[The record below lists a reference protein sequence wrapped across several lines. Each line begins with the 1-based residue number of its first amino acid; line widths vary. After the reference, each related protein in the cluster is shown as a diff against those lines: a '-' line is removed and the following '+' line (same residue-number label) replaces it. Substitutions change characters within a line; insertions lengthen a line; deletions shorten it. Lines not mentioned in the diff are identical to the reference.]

1 MVEMTSEER
10 VYRVLQR
17 QEPDRVPH
25 FEWVVDH
32 SVREAIC
39 PGCKSHDDFAVQMG
53 HDAIIVDPIFKK
65 ERVSEN
71 RWLNEWGYVSQD
83 TQEEHGI
90 EVESPI
96 KTMADFERYTPPDPH
111 LPERFTA
118 VESAL
123 QTYKGNKAVIVHL
136 NDVFSLPR
144 YLMGMQE
151 LLMAIALE
159 PELVKCLVE
168 MSVKV
173 NLELAKEVVAR
184 GAKIVY
190 TGDDYAYNKGPL
202 MSPKHFRE
210 FFYPGLCRVM
220 QGFKELGLSV
230 IKHTDGNLWPIMDMI
245 IDSGIDCLDPIDPQ
259 AGMDLAE
266 VKAKYGTRV
275 ALKGNVDC
283 AQLMSFGTPE
293 EVIESTKETLHIGM
307 PGGGFILSS
316 SNSIHSAVK
325 PENYA
330 AMLQVWKDHGR
341 YT

>member
-10 VYRVLQR
+10 VLRVLQR

-25 FEWVVDH
+25 FEWLVDRR
-32 SVREAIC
+32 VREALC
-39 PGCKSHDDFAVQMG
+39 PGVTDHNEFAVQMG
-53 HDAIIVDPIFKK
+53 QDAVIVDPIFKK
-65 ERVSEN
+65 ERVGPI
-71 RWLNEWGYVSQD
+71 RWLSEWGYVSQD
-83 TQEEHGI
+83 TAEEHGI

-111 LPERFTA
+111 ESWRFTA
-118 VESAL
+118 VED
-123 QTYKGNKAVIVHL
+123 TVEKYKGHKAVIVHL

-144 YLMGMQE
+144 YLMGMQD
-151 LLMAIALE
+151 LLMAIVME
-159 PELVKCLVE
+159 PELVKALVE
-168 MSVKV
+168 MSVTI
-173 NLELAKEVVAR
+173 NLELAKEVVTR

-220 QGFKELGLSV
+220 GGYKELGLYV
-230 IKHTDGNLWPIMDMI
+230 IKHTDGNLWPIIDMI

-259 AGMDLAE
+259 AGMDLGE
-266 VKAKYGTRV
+266 VKAKYGNRV

-283 AQLMSFGTPE
+283 AQLMTFGTPD
-293 EVIESTKETLHIGM
+293 EVIEATKDALRKGM
-307 PGGGFILSS
+307 PGGGYILSS
-316 SNSIHSAVK
+316 SNSIHSSVK

-330 AMLQVWKDHGR
+330 AMLQACREHGR
-341 YT
+341 Y

>member
-17 QEPDRVPH
+17 QQPDRVPH
-25 FEWVVDH
+25 FEWLVDH
-32 SVREAIC
+32 RVREALC
-39 PGCKSHDDFAVQMG
+39 PGCKTPHDFALQMG
-53 HDAIIVDPIFKK
+53 HDAVIVDPIFKK
-65 ERVSEN
+65 ERQGTH
-71 RWLNEWGYVSQD
+71 RWRNEWGYVTQD
-83 TQEEHGI
+83 TEEEHGI

-96 KTMADFERYTPPDPH
+96 HTMSDFECLTPPDPH
-111 LPERFTA
+111 APGRFAA
-118 VESAL
+118 VEAAV
-123 QTYKGNKAVIVHL
+123 QNFKGHKAVIVHL

-151 LLMAIALE
+151 LLIAMVTE
-159 PELVKCLVE
+159 PELVKALVE
-168 MSVKV
+168 MSVTF
-173 NLELAKEVVAR
+173 NLELAKGVAAR

-220 QGFKELGLSV
+220 QGYKNLGLYV
-230 IKHTDGNLWPIMDMI
+230 IKHTDGNLWSIMDMI

-259 AGMDLAE
+259 AGMDLGE
-266 VKAKYGTRV
+266 VKAKYGQRV

-283 AQLMSFGTPE
+283 AHLMTFGTPD
-293 EVIESTKETLHIGM
+293 EVVQATKDALSKGM

-325 PENYA
+325 PENYS
-330 AMLQVWKDHGR
+330 AMLKTLHEHGR
-341 YT
+341 Y

>member
-10 VYRVLQR
+10 VLRVLQR

-25 FEWVVDH
+25 FEWLVDRQ
-32 SVREAIC
+32 VREALC
-39 PGCKSHDDFAVQMG
+39 PGVTDPNEFAVQMG
-53 HDAIIVDPIFKK
+53 QDAVIVDPIFKK
-65 ERVSEN
+65 QRVGPI
-71 RWLNEWGYVSQD
+71 RWLSEWGYISQD
-83 TQEEHGI
+83 TAEEHGI

-111 LPERFTA
+111 APGRFAPVEAA
-118 VESAL
+118 V
-123 QTYKGNKAVIVHL
+123 QKYQGHKAVIVHL

-144 YLMGMQE
+144 YLMGMQD
-151 LLMAIALE
+151 LLMAIVME
-159 PELVKCLVE
+159 PELVKALVE
-168 MSVKV
+168 MSVTI

-210 FFYPGLCRVM
+210 FFYPALCRVM
-220 QGFKELGLSV
+220 GGYKELGLYV
-230 IKHTDGNLWPIMDMI
+230 IKHTDGNLWPILDMI

-259 AGMDLAE
+259 AGMDLGE
-266 VKAKYGTRV
+266 VKARYGNRV

-283 AQLMSFGTPE
+283 AQLMTFGTPD
-293 EVIESTKETLHIGM
+293 EVIEATKETLRKGM

-325 PENYA
+325 PENYV
-330 AMLQVWKDHGR
+330 AMLQVLQEFGR
-341 YT
+341 Y